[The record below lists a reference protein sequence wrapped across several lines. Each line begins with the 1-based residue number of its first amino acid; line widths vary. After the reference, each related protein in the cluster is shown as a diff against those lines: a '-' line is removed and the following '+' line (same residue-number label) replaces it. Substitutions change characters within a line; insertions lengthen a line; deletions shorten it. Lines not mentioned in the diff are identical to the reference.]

1 MSGTLAESL
10 NRALRPLRG
19 VPERLAETDALSS
32 VAGPVKDA
40 VSKAVPPGSDLNTVL
55 SGTWMGHP
63 LHPLLTDVVIGA
75 YTGAVVVDLVGG
87 RRGQKSADR
96 LLLLGLLAAAPTVA
110 SGFND
115 WSTLGTAEQRVGV
128 VHAAGNAVGNV
139 LFALSYVARKR
150 KRRMRGRALA
160 MAGLASSGFAGFL
173 GGDLSFRRGAGVDRT
188 SLQEAPSDWTV
199 VADDASVAEGRPVL
213 ADADGVPVVLVRSGG
228 QVRALMARCSHQ
240 GGPLHEGEVADGC
253 ITCPWH
259 QSRFRLAD
267 GEAVSGPTAHPQP
280 VLEVRVQGG
289 KVEVRR

>member
-1 MSGTLAESL
+1 MSGTLGESL
-10 NRALRPLRG
+10 NQVLRPLRQ
-19 VPERLAETDALSS
+19 VPEKLVGIDRLSD
-32 VAGPVKDA
+32 VAAPIRDA
-40 VSKAVPPGSDLNTVL
+40 VSGAVPPGSDLNTVL

-115 WSTLGTAEQRVGV
+115 WSTLGAPEQRVGV

-139 LFALSYVARKR
+139 LFTLSFVARKR
-150 KRRMRGRALA
+150 KRRMRGRILAL
-160 MAGLASSGFAGFL
+160 AGLASSSFAGFL
-173 GGDLSFRRGAGVDRT
+173 GGDLSFRRAAGVDRA

-199 VADDASVAEGRPVL
+199 VADDASVTEGRPVL
-213 ADADGVPVVLVRSGG
+213 ADADGTPVVLVRSSG
-228 QVRALMARCSHQ
+228 QVRALIARCSHQ
-240 GGPLHEGEVADGC
+240 GGPLHEGQVSDGC

-259 QSRFRLAD
+259 QSRFRLSD